1 MRSRNGAAQHSGG
14 NSWCSLRSV
23 LVGLVFGLALFSVT
37 LFATTLHGHDSA
49 SMEANSNSIGTLKGK
64 GKDPAEQVRLDAFLK
79 HKQEEQEKHNQEQ
92 REEWARLDDMRKA
105 EERKRDS
112 KMQDHQSS
120 SGAASTISSS
130 SAIVSTADSN
140 DVKNVHIK
148 HTPGLQA
155 KKEAELEHFH
165 AQKEKGGFDMHF
177 IHIPKCGGTSMTGI
191 LRQVACQVD
200 KNRNDDCCTNP
211 GFCDFHAKRRCASIR
226 GCINHIPQRP
236 WVYKPPPSITLLRE
250 PMSRLLSAWFYRCHS
265 PNADCYQVRP
275 EFKLIKQGIL
285 PKVQFHEYLDMPEYH
300 NIQTRMLGGDSFPY
314 KNYTV
319 TRETFDA
326 AVDALENMFFVG
338 LMEAYD
344 LSVQVLLRELHED
357 KDIKI
362 VKERDN
368 TKSNTIKQQKA
379 DILNNATAVELIKQR
394 NSWDIELY
402 RVATEKFCAT
412 VKIYPEF
419 YKELQ
424 SSNSKVH
431 CPN

>member
-1 MRSRNGAAQHSGG
+1 MSARHGASQHSVG
-14 NSWCSLRSV
+14 NSWCSPRYV
-23 LVGLVFGLALFSVT
+23 LVGLVFGLSLFSVT
-37 LFATTLHGHDSA
+37 LFATTLHGHDSR
-49 SMEANSNSIGTLKGK
+49 SMATIINIIGNLKGK
-64 GKDPAEQVRLDAFLK
+64 GKDPAEQTRLDSFLN
-79 HKQEEQEKHNQEQ
+79 HEQEEQEKNNIEQ
-92 REEWARLDDMRKA
+92 GEERARLEDMRND

-112 KMQDHQSS
+112 KVQNHQSS
-120 SGAASTISSS
+120 SGTASTTSS

-140 DVKNVHIK
+140 DIKNVHIK
-148 HTPGLQA
+148 HTPDLQA
-155 KKEAELEHFH
+155 KKEAELVHFH
-165 AQKEKGGFDMHF
+165 AQKDKGGFDMHF
-177 IHIPKCGGTSMTGI
+177 MHIPKCGGTSMSGI

-200 KNRNDDCCTNP
+200 ENRNDDCCTNP
-211 GFCDFHAKRRCASIR
+211 GFCDHNAKRRCASIH
-226 GCINHIPQRP
+226 GCINHVPHRP

-265 PNADCYQVRP
+265 PNIDCYGVRP
-275 EFKLIKQGIL
+275 EFKLIKKGIL
-285 PKVQFHEYLDMPEYH
+285 PKVEFHEYLDMPEYH

-314 KNYTV
+314 RNYTV

-338 LMEAYD
+338 LTEAYD
-344 LSVQVLLRELHED
+344 LSVHVLLRELQED
-357 KDIKI
+357 TDIKI

-368 TKSNTIKQQKA
+368 TKRKHIIQQKA
-379 DILNNATAVELIKQR
+379 DILNNATAVELIKQL

-424 SSNSKVH
+424 SNTSKVH